1 MKRKRMAEG
10 IGGVE
15 LAEEAIHFLRR
26 CPAHALSAYYL
37 GSLPFIF
44 GLLCFW
50 SDMIHGA
57 RARTYVAEA
66 SLGVAALFVWMKFWH
81 AVFAGKVHAQLA
93 GHSPRGWS
101 LGRLWRMIADHG
113 FVHATGLIVLPLSF
127 LAMLPFGYVHA
138 FYQNFCVYGQGQG
151 LRDSIRKSRIEAMR
165 WPKQGFT
172 LIWLASPYIV
182 MLVAGLQLAL
192 IPIVQSNAAD
202 RSSDILLIWLGL
214 FSLVLVPLCPIGLL
228 VVINVAGGLLLFP
241 VLLRALF
248 GIETVVLQGG
258 AIENSTF
265 HAIICGVTYL
275 ILDPVVK
282 TAHAIRCFQ
291 GESLHTG
298 EDLRMELRAIASG
311 RNVRG
316 ILVLGL
322 CAAACLFAGASYAQ
336 ERAVD
341 PDQLDQR
348 ISSVLSQREYEW
360 RMPKDLSSDTLEG
373 GVIASFLERMA
384 ERINALWESIQRFLR
399 WLTMSDRPDR
409 TSGSSGDWQRSVKI
423 AWYVFL
429 VAILS
434 LLAFFAVRI
443 WMQRR
448 TPVFEVAATPG
459 LKLPDLGEDDLTA
472 DALPEEGWLALAN
485 EMMQRGDLRLAM
497 RATFLAGLAA
507 LAHRELVRVAKY
519 KSNREYERELRR
531 RAHVRPEI
539 PEAFSQS
546 VSMFERVWY
555 GMHEV
560 THDLMQRFTDTYN
573 RMRALANQQ

>member
-26 CPAHALSAYYL
+26 CPAHVLSAYYL

-44 GLLCFW
+44 GLLYFW

-81 AVFAGKVHAQLA
+81 AVFAGIVRARLA
-93 GHSPRGWS
+93 GQPPRGWS
-101 LGRLWRMIADHG
+101 VGRVWRMMADHG

-151 LRDSIRKSRIEAMR
+151 LRDAIRKSRTEAMR

-202 RSSDILLIWLGL
+202 WSSDMLLVWLGL
-214 FSLVLVPLCPIGLL
+214 FSLMLIPLCPIGLL

-258 AIENSTF
+258 AIENTTF
-265 HAIICGVTYL
+265 HAIVCGVTYL
-275 ILDPVVK
+275 VLDPVMK

-298 EDLRMELRAIASG
+298 EDLRVELRAIASG
-311 RNVRG
+311 ANVRG
-316 ILVLGL
+316 ALVLGL
-322 CAAACLFAGASYAQ
+322 CAAACLLAGTAYAQ
-336 ERAVD
+336 EQAVD
-341 PDQLDQR
+341 PDRLDER
-348 ISSVLSQREYEW
+348 ITSVLSQREYEW
-360 RMPKDLSSDTLEG
+360 RMPKDFSSDNLEG
-373 GVIASFLERMA
+373 GFVAGFFERMA
-384 ERINALWESIQRFLR
+384 ERINAVRESIRRFIR
-399 WLTMSDRPDR
+399 WLRS
-409 TSGSSGDWQRSVKI
+409 SGDDSTVSPSSGDWKRSVRT
-423 AWYVFL
+423 AWYAFL
-429 VAILS
+429 VAVVF
-434 LLAFFAVRI
+434 LLTFFALRVWR
-443 WMQRR
+443 QRR
-448 TPVFEVAATPG
+448 LPVFEVTATSG
-459 LKLPDLGEDDLTA
+459 LRMPDLEEDDLTA

-485 EMMQRGDLRLAM
+485 EMKQRGDLRLAM

-507 LAHRELVRVAKY
+507 LAHRELIRVAKY

-546 VSMFERVWY
+546 VGMFERVWY
-555 GMHEV
+555 GMHDA
-560 THDLMQRFTDTYN
+560 THDLMHRFTETYN
-573 RMRALANQQ
+573 RMHTLANQQ